1 MNKRSFLITTASLA
15 GAALGT
21 GCAGGGGYGPAQTLV
36 LPDAI
41 KFTLPGLYPEGF
53 AFDEAAGQFLVSS
66 ITEGDVYRVKPDGS
80 IAKFIS
86 DTNLI
91 SSTGITIDAPRNRVI
106 VATGDVNASKRSR
119 TGTAYATSAV
129 GIYDLSTGT
138 RIAFHTLA
146 GLNPNYGHFAS
157 DAAVDDVGN
166 LYVTDSF
173 APVVY
178 KIDSTGAK
186 SAWLESPANFTP
198 AANSFGLNGIVYHPA
213 GFLIVSKTD
222 QGFLYKIPLAN
233 PSAFQRI
240 GVEAFAGVDG
250 IALTGS
256 NTLLLAI
263 NGSNKVVRLETSDAW
278 ATATKTGELIT
289 ANVFPT
295 TVNLAGREPYALH
308 TYLNKLLSGD
318 GSQANYQFQKV
329 KF

>member
-119 TGTAYATSAV
+119 
-129 GIYDLSTGT
+129 
-138 RIAFHTLA
+138 
-146 GLNPNYGHFAS
+146 
-157 DAAVDDVGN
+157 
-166 LYVTDSF
+166 
-173 APVVY
+173 
-178 KIDSTGAK
+178 
-186 SAWLESPANFTP
+186 
-198 AANSFGLNGIVYHPA
+198 
-213 GFLIVSKTD
+213 
-222 QGFLYKIPLAN
+222 
-233 PSAFQRI
+233 
-240 GVEAFAGVDG
+240 
-250 IALTGS
+250 
-256 NTLLLAI
+256 
-263 NGSNKVVRLETSDAW
+263 RL
-278 ATATKTGELIT
+278 
-289 ANVFPT
+289 
-295 TVNLAGREPYALH
+295 
-308 TYLNKLLSGD
+308 
-318 GSQANYQFQKV
+318 
-329 KF
+329 